1 MYDYKALR
9 KIIILLAILFGMV
22 MIVLVVTSLPL
33 NKFAW
38 LSVLLLVVVAIYF
51 TSVPLR
57 LIKEMEDMEQRLELY
72 KRKASEVEKSGKTDN
87 ID

>member
-38 LSVLLLVVVAIYF
+38 LSVLLLVVVGIYF

-72 KRKASEVEKSGKTDN
+72 KRKASEVEKSVKTDN